1 MKNVKFELDGNILKI
16 FVDVTKDYGPSSS
29 GKTNIV
35 ATTEGGQSV
44 EDLEGVKVNLTVYK
58 KTN

>member
-1 MKNVKFELDGNILKI
+1 MTLDGNILTI
-16 FVDVTKDYGPSSS
+16 QVDVTKDYGPSSS

-44 EDLEGVKVNLTVYK
+44 EGLEDVKVNLTVYK
-58 KTN
+58 KVK